1 MAVQYMTVVSSNP
14 DSMTAFRDRLC
25 GLCEDFERLHAQGI
39 HLKAQEQYERLTGEI
54 TPTQKSGPK
63 HQMIKKHCFSICI
76 LLIMFVFD
84 LRSCCSC
91 VMWVEARG

>member
-1 MAVQYMTVVSSNP
+1 MTVVSSNP

-54 TPTQKSGPK
+54 TACMCTSFNLGDLG
-63 HQMIKKHCFSICI
+63 HSFSVCRAIQQLC
-76 LLIMFVFD
+76 
-84 LRSCCSC
+84 
-91 VMWVEARG
+91 ARKVQEMVTGRNPFS